1 MKQKI
6 KFVKR
11 FMSVVVAATM
21 VFAMVTGIGDFFP
34 NIKSEAAARQTL
46 YICDIKSGGFSAN
59 YAGYT
64 RLSIDRNAGNVNRGC
79 GKGSNDYIWV
89 KTTTDPAQAYTR
101 IWSVW
106 QNNSGTSSSLDGYS
120 VERKTGDLNDGVGSK
135 SGYIYVYATKDRKIQ
150 SHHLVSGIPMI
161 ENCSMPEETQEA
173 VLQVNISRRL
183 TATGTR
189 LMEISIKMPEV
200 HIFIFI
206 VREHL
211 M

>member
-1 MKQKI
+1 
-6 KFVKR
+6 
-11 FMSVVVAATM
+11 MSVVVAATM

-135 SGYIYVYATKDRKIQ
+135 SGYIYVYATKDRNAGDPI
-150 SHHLVSGIPMI
+150 SSLGIW
-161 ENCSMPEETQEA
+161 NTDDRKAA
-173 VLQVNISRRL
+173 VCRRKF
-183 TATGTR
+183 R
-189 LMEISIKMPEV
+189 KRSYK
-200 HIFIFI
+200 
-206 VREHL
+206 
-211 M
+211 